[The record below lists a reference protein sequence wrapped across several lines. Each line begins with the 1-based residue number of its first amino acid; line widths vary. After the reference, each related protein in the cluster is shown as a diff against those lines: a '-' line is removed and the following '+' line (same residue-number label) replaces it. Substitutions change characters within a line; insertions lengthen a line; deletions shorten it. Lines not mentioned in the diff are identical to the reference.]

1 MVGAMLL
8 GVPKNNGLRL
18 YPLNL
23 IPVMRS
29 KGGKFP
35 NVSDDG
41 RNRLNASNTFPCALR
56 FKPNKTM
63 FNYFLTATFAL
74 LALTASAQHRLSGVV
89 RDSQSQRALPGA
101 TVMITEKNL
110 GTVTDAFGN
119 YVFKNLPN
127 GNYTLKVTFV
137 GYSDN
142 TETIDI
148 SSNIN
153 RDVLMEEIAILTDE
167 VVVNATRANEKTP
180 TTFSTVDK
188 EQIQKQN
195 FGQDL
200 PFLLNWTPSV
210 VTTSDA
216 GTGVGYTGV
225 RIRGSD
231 ATRVNVT
238 INGIP
243 YNDSESMGTFWVN
256 IPDIASSTQSV
267 QIQRGVGTST
277 NGAGAFGGTVNVQTN
292 KRNDLAYAEIS
303 NAIGSF
309 GTRRHSANFGTGLL
323 KDKWVFEGRVS
334 RIASDGFIDRAFA
347 DLKSYY
353 FSGGYYAKN
362 TMLKFITFGGG
373 ERTYQSWYGVPES
386 RLNNDEEAMNTTA
399 SNEGW
404 NDDQIL
410 NLKNSNS
417 RTFNPYTYKNQ
428 VDDYHQE
435 HYQLH
440 FSQNLSDGI
449 NLNTALH
456 YTPGK
461 GFYEEFRYDNDFED
475 YGLSPVTIGDSLIES
490 TDLIRRRWL
499 DNDFYGFTYGLNID
513 RARWNLVFGGGWNQ
527 YDGDHFGEIIW
538 SEIAVVPQGYRYYFS
553 TGKKTDFNAYLKLN
567 ADLTSKL
574 NGFVDLQ
581 IRKLNYA
588 AAGTDN
594 RLSDFSIDQQYTFF
608 NPKIGLTYSA
618 NEKNQLY
625 ASYAVGNR
633 EPVRDD
639 FVDNPGKTPK
649 HERMG
654 NVEAGWRNSGDAH
667 RLQVNYYLMNYKNQ
681 LVLTGEINDVGA
693 SVRTN
698 VDKSYRMGIEV
709 DGLVKLSSRF
719 SWNANVALS
728 QNKIAAFKEVLYDYG
743 ANFDEYNVIE
753 NVYNDTDIS
762 FSPSAIIGSSLT
774 YSPVTN
780 LDFSLL
786 SKFVGKQYLDNTSN
800 KARQLDSY
808 FINDV
813 RLSYAWR
820 PSFVREIYF
829 SVLVNN
835 VLNEVYESNG
845 YTWGYQAGPT
855 AYRENYY
862 FPQAGTNWMA
872 MISIKI

>member
-1 MVGAMLL
+1 
-8 GVPKNNGLRL
+8 
-18 YPLNL
+18 
-23 IPVMRS
+23 
-29 KGGKFP
+29 
-35 NVSDDG
+35 
-41 RNRLNASNTFPCALR
+41 
-56 FKPNKTM
+56 M

-74 LALTASAQHRLSGVV
+74 LALTTSAQHRLSGVV
-89 RDSQSQRALPGA
+89 RDAQSQRALPGA

-110 GTVTDAFGN
+110 GTITDAFGH
-119 YVFKNLPN
+119 YEFRNLPN
-127 GNYTLKVTFV
+127 GPHTLKVTFV
-137 GYSDN
+137 GYSDK

-148 SSNIN
+148 SSNTKG
-153 RDVLMEEIAILTDE
+153 DVLMDEMAILTDE
-167 VVVNATRANEKTP
+167 VVVSATRANEKTP

-277 NGAGAFGGTVNVQTN
+277 NGAGAFGATVNVQTN
-292 KRNDLAYAEIS
+292 RRNDVAYAEVT
-303 NAIGSF
+303 NAFGSF
-309 GTRRHSANFGTGLL
+309 ATRRHSFNFGTGLL
-323 KDKWVFEGRVS
+323 KEKWVFDGRVS
-334 RIASDGFIDRAFA
+334 RIASDGYIDRAFA

-386 RLNNDEEAMNTTA
+386 RLKNDEEAMDITA
-399 SNEGW
+399 INEGW
-404 NDDQIL
+404 NEEQL
-410 NLKNSNS
+410 QNLKSSNS
-417 RTFNPYTYKNQ
+417 RTFNPYTYQNQ
-428 VDDYHQE
+428 VDDYRQT

-440 FSQNLSDGI
+440 FSQNLSKGV

-456 YTPGK
+456 YTPGQ
-461 GFYEEFRYDNDFED
+461 GFYEEYRYENDFED
-475 YGLSPVTIGDSLIES
+475 YGLAPITIGDSLIES

-499 DNDFYGFTYGLNID
+499 DNDFYGFTYGLNVE
-513 RARWNLVFGGGWNQ
+513 RKNWNMVFGGGWNQ

-538 SEIAVVPQGYRYYFS
+538 AEVSVVPQGYRYYFN
-553 TGKKTDFNAYLKLN
+553 TGRKTDFNSYVKLN
-567 ADLTSKL
+567 ADFSSSL

-581 IRKLNYA
+581 IRSIDYN
-588 AAGTDN
+588 AAGKDN
-594 RLSDFSIDQQYTFF
+594 RQANFNIDQQYIFF
-608 NPKIGLTYSA
+608 NPKLGLTWQA
-618 NEKNQLY
+618 NERHQLY

-639 FVDNPGKTPK
+639 FIDNPGKTPK
-649 HERMG
+649 HETL
-654 NVEAGWRNSGDAH
+654 NNIEAGWRNSGASH

-698 VDKSYRMGIEV
+698 VDKSYRMGVEI
-709 DGLVKLSSRF
+709 DGLFKFSDKL
-719 SWNANVALS
+719 SWNANLAIS
-728 QNKIAAFKEVLYDYG
+728 RNKIETFNEVLYDYG
-743 ANFDEYNVIE
+743 ENFDEYNVVE
-753 NVYNDTDIS
+753 NVYKNTDIS
-762 FSPSAIIGSSLT
+762 FSPSVIVGSSLT
-774 YSPVTN
+774 FTPVRN
-780 LDFSLL
+780 LDLSLL
-786 SKFVGKQYLDNTSN
+786 SKFVGKQYLDNTSTEGR
-800 KARQLDSY
+800 KLDPY
-808 FINDV
+808 FINDIRV
-813 RLSYAWR
+813 SYAWR
-820 PSFVREIYF
+820 PAFVRKVYF

-835 VLNEVYESNG
+835 VFNEVYESNG
-845 YTWGYQAGPT
+845 YTWGYQAGST
-855 AYRENYY
+855 VYRENYF

-872 MISIKI
+872 MISVKI